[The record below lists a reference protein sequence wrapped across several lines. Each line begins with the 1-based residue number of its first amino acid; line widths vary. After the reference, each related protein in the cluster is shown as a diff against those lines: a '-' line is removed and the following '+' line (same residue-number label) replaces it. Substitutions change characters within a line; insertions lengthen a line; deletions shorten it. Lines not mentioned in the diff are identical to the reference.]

1 MYPWGKLPFLANRRG
16 AESMYESAGQGE
28 RRTASGAI
36 ILGPG
41 EGRTIPGMDA
51 ITLIATSEETGGSIG
66 VFEDISSPGDG
77 PPRHVHYGSDELFY
91 VLEGEFLLLVGERQE
106 SVSAGTYVF
115 VPRGTV
121 HAYKVIGTE
130 RGRLLLAFIP
140 GGPELAFEEFVK
152 LRTEGEEANRS
163 VRQSRTVAQM
173 NKMFAEI
180 NEKYD
185 SEFVGPPL

>member
-1 MYPWGKLPFLANRRG
+1 MD
-16 AESMYESAGQGE
+16 ESAGQGE
-28 RRTASGAI
+28 RETASGVI

-41 EGRTIPGMDA
+41 EGRTIPGTDA
-51 ITLIATSEETGGSIG
+51 ITLIATAEETGGSIG
-66 VFEDISSPGDG
+66 VFEETTSPGDG

-91 VLEGEFLLLVGERQE
+91 LLEGEFLVLVGERQE
-106 SVSAGTYVF
+106 SVSAGTYAF

-130 RGRLLLAFIP
+130 RGRLLSAFIP
-140 GGPELAFEEFVK
+140 GGQEGAFEEFVK
-152 LRTEGEEANRS
+152 LRPEGEEVNRS
-163 VRQSRTVAQM
+163 ERRSRSVAQI

-185 SEFVGPPL
+185 AEAVGPPL

>member
-1 MYPWGKLPFLANRRG
+1 MN
-16 AESMYESAGQGE
+16 ESAGQE
-28 RRTASGAI
+28 AQDATARGTSRGI
-36 ILGPG
+36 IIGPG
-41 EGRTIPGMDA
+41 QGRTIQGTGA
-51 ITLIATSEETGGSIG
+51 ITLIATAEQTGGSIG

-91 VLEGEFLLLVGERQE
+91 VLEGEFLFLVGERQE

-130 RGRLLLAFIP
+130 RGRVLSAFVP
-140 GGPELAFEEFVK
+140 GGPERAFEEFVK
-152 LRTEGEEANRS
+152 LRTEGEEVNRS
-163 VRQSRTVAQM
+163 ARRSRTVAEM
-173 NKMFAEI
+173 NKLFAEI

>member
-1 MYPWGKLPFLANRRG
+1 MN
-16 AESMYESAGQGE
+16 ESAGQGE
-28 RRTASGAI
+28 RDAAWRGLVI
-36 ILGPG
+36 GPG
-41 EGRTIPGMDA
+41 EGRTISGTDA

-77 PPRHVHYGSDELFY
+77 PPRHVHHGSDELFY
-91 VLEGEFLLLVGERQE
+91 LLEGEFLILIGERQE
-106 SVSAGTYVF
+106 RVSAGTYVF
-115 VPRGTV
+115 VPRGTI

-130 RGRLLLAFIP
+130 RGRVLSAFVP

-152 LRTEGEEANRS
+152 LRTEGEEVNRG

-173 NKMFAEI
+173 NEMFAQI

-185 SEFVGPPL
+185 SEFVGPLL

>member
-1 MYPWGKLPFLANRRG
+1 MD
-16 AESMYESAGQGE
+16 ESAGQAE
-28 RRTASGAI
+28 RGTASGGI

-41 EGRTIPGMDA
+41 EGRTIPDIDA
-51 ITLIATSEETGGSIG
+51 ITVIATGEETGGSIG

-77 PPRHVHYGSDELFY
+77 PPCHVHYGSDELFY
-91 VLEGEFLLLVGERQE
+91 VLEGEYLFLIGERQE

-121 HAYKVIGTE
+121 HAFKVFGTK
-130 RGRLLLAFIP
+130 RGRLLMAFIP
-140 GGPELAFEEFVK
+140 GGPEQAFEEFVK
-152 LRTEGEEANRS
+152 LRPEDEEVNRS
-163 VRQSRTVAQM
+163 ARRSRTVAQM

-180 NEKYD
+180 NAKYD

>member
-1 MYPWGKLPFLANRRG
+1 MD
-16 AESMYESAGQGE
+16 ESAGQEAE
-28 RRTASGAI
+28 RRTASGVI

-41 EGRTIPGMDA
+41 EGRIIPGTDA
-51 ITLIATSEETGGSIG
+51 ITLIATSEQTGGSIG

-91 VLEGEFLLLVGERQE
+91 VLEGEFLILVGERQE

-130 RGRLLLAFIP
+130 RGTVLSAFIP

-152 LRTEGEEANRS
+152 LRTEGEEVNRS
-163 VRQSRTVAQM
+163 VRRSRTVAQM
-173 NKMFAEI
+173 NKTFAEI

-185 SEFVGPPL
+185 SEFAGPPL